1 MERVAVFLL
10 AAVPTISL
18 VAVVLLC
25 CGSFT
30 AQRALV
36 IGIPLAL
43 WLAWPLLSKSGVV
56 SDSSAESRWPPK
68 ARGWLVLLL
77 LVAALLRWPPALH
90 LESTSDQAVY
100 LAMAAHFVETGT
112 LDVTDDVRE
121 SLVSPDAIGRFD
133 QNNISGVYQPGIYAD
148 LEKPGHYVFQFYH
161 VHPLWMAIFGGILGL
176 DQAVWSQI
184 FFGLLSLFFAAL
196 IGERF
201 SNDWKIGFAFAALLT
216 CLPLHV
222 FFSKFPIS
230 EMTMLAFAFLTV
242 YALLRSSDCEN
253 ERAQTRWLV
262 LTALA
267 FASMFLTR
275 ISGFV
280 YLPVVYLAAL
290 LCHAFVEDERVRRRW
305 GFFWLSVVACY
316 FGSVIYGLIFSAHY
330 SQSIYLMHFGPTL
343 VWVPW
348 ILAACALIAALPFAL
363 LRGDTGRK
371 RLRSWMQA
379 AWAQGQR
386 WSPILLLVV
395 LVLGAVRVGLLAFTD
410 YYRGNDWYDQTW
422 QMSHAG
428 ADAILRSAL
437 VVAAENMGPA
447 LVLLLPF
454 ALWKPGV
461 SAPRAL
467 LATMVLA
474 IVAYTALLQWFLPFQ
489 YYYSRYLLSELVP
502 FTLLL
507 LVLRGADWWRVAA
520 RRRWIAAAVAF
531 TGVYFAWYAW
541 PLIGLREAHGAE
553 SSLAR
558 IANEVDPGSVLLVDE
573 EGIDFASHFVTPLR
587 MWFGTNVY
595 SVHDFAQIPV
605 IVQDLKHAGAQ
616 DILLLSGRSGIPRL
630 FAFDMR
636 VHVEQ
641 TRMERSPYI
650 PRKTDV
656 DVADFVLSRLD
667 DGAFTGMLLTSG
679 PGLTLADLPRGCCG
693 GFEADG
699 IWTRAHASIR
709 RLALPKGSWQ
719 RLVITMRG
727 YRPDYT
733 QTGLV
738 VRANGKELRLEKAD
752 GRSFE
757 FSLGPIE
764 GPTPLELELDTRT
777 FVPRELGLNDDSRHL
792 GLDIGTLH
800 ID

>member
-1 MERVAVFLL
+1 MERVAVSLL
-10 AAVPTISL
+10 AAVPVISL

-43 WLAWPLLSKSGVV
+43 WLSWPLLLKSEL
-56 SDSSAESRWPPK
+56 ESRWPAR
-68 ARGWLVLLL
+68 ARGWLVLML
-77 LVAALLRWPPALH
+77 LVAALLRWPPAAH

-100 LAMAAHFVETGT
+100 MAMAAYFAENGT
-112 LDVTDDVRE
+112 LDVTDDVRD
-121 SLVSPDAIGRFD
+121 SLASPDAVARFD
-133 QNNISGVYQPGIYAD
+133 RNNISSVYQPGIYVD

-161 VHPLWMAIFGGILGL
+161 VHPLWMAIFGGVLGL
-176 DQAVWSQI
+176 DHAVWSQI

-196 IGERF
+196 IAERL
-201 SNDWKIGFAFAALLT
+201 SCDWRTGIAFAGLLA

-230 EMTMLAFAFLTV
+230 EMPTLAFAFLAV
-242 YALLRSSDCEN
+242 YAMLRGSECDN
-253 ERAQTRWLV
+253 DQVQARWLV
-262 LTALA
+262 LAALA
-267 FASMFLTR
+267 FATIFLTR

-280 YLPVVYLAAL
+280 YLPVLYVGAL
-290 LCHAFVEDERVRRRW
+290 LCHAFVEDDRRRKRW

-316 FGSVIYGLIFSAHY
+316 FGSVIYGLVFSAPY
-330 SQSIYLMHFGPTL
+330 SQAIYLMHFGPVL
-343 VWVPW
+343 AWVPW
-348 ILAACALIAALPFAL
+348 ILAACALIAALPFAI
-363 LRGDTGRK
+363 LRGAAGRK
-371 RLRSWMQA
+371 RLRGWMQR
-379 AWAQGQR
+379 AWFQGQR
-386 WSPILLLVV
+386 WIPLLLLVL

-422 QMSHAG
+422 RMSHAG
-428 ADAILRSAL
+428 TNAILRSAL
-437 VVAAENMGPA
+437 VVAAENMGPV

-461 SAPRAL
+461 SASRVL
-467 LATMVLA
+467 LTTMVLA
-474 IVAYTALLQWFLPFQ
+474 MIAYSAVLQWFLPFQ

-507 LVLRGADWWRVAA
+507 VVIRAADWWRVVA
-520 RRRWIAAAVAF
+520 RRRWIAAGFALTA
-531 TGVYFAWYAW
+531 VYFAWYAW
-541 PLIGLREAHGAE
+541 PLIGFREARHAE

-595 SVHDFAQIPV
+595 SVHDFAEIPV
-605 IVQDLKHAGAQ
+605 IVQDLKRAGAQ
-616 DILLLSGRSGIPRL
+616 NILLLSGRNGIPRL
-630 FAFDMR
+630 FAYDMR

-650 PRKTDV
+650 PRQSEMDA
-656 DVADFVLSRLD
+656 ADFVLSRLD
-667 DGAFTGMLLTSG
+667 DSAFAGMLLTSG
-679 PGLTLADLPRGCCG
+679 QGLGLADLPRGCCL
-693 GFEADG
+693 GFEPDG
-699 IWTRAHASIR
+699 IWTRAHSSIR
-709 RLALPKGSWQ
+709 RLALPRGSWQ

-738 VRANGKELRLEKAD
+738 VRANGKELQLDKVD
-752 GRSFE
+752 GPTFE
-757 FSLGPIE
+757 FSLGPLE
-764 GPTPLELELDTRT
+764 GPTPLELELNTNT
-777 FVPRELGLNDDSRHL
+777 FVPLELGINADSRHL
-792 GLDIGTLH
+792 GLDIATLR
-800 ID
+800 IE

>member
-36 IGIPLAL
+36 IGIPLAI
-43 WLAWPLLSKSGVV
+43 WLAWPLLLSKS
-56 SDSSAESRWPPK
+56 DFESRWPPR
-68 ARGWLVLLL
+68 ARRSLVLLL
-77 LVAALLRWPPALH
+77 LVASLLRWPPALH

-100 LAMAAHFVETGT
+100 LAMAAHFVENGT
-112 LDVTDDVRE
+112 LDVTDDVRD
-121 SLVSPDAIGRFD
+121 SLTSPDAIARFD
-133 QNNISGVYQPGIYAD
+133 RNNTSGVYQPGIYLD
-148 LEKPGHYVFQFYH
+148 LARPGHYVFQFYH
-161 VHPLWMAIFGGILGL
+161 VHPLWMAIFGSVLGL

-184 FFGLLSLFFAAL
+184 FFGLISLFFAAL
-196 IGERF
+196 IAERF
-201 SNDWKIGFAFAALLT
+201 SGDWRTGIAFAALLA
-216 CLPLHV
+216 CLPLHI

-230 EMTMLAFAFLTV
+230 EMTMLALAFMTV
-242 YALLRSSDCEN
+242 YALLRSSDCQHEP
-253 ERAQTRWLV
+253 AQARWLV
-262 LTALA
+262 LTALV
-267 FASMFLTR
+267 FAAMFLTR

-290 LCHAFVEDERVRRRW
+290 LCHASIEHDRLRKRW
-305 GFFWLSVVACY
+305 GLFWLSVVACY
-316 FGSVIYGLIFSAHY
+316 FGSVIYGLTFSASY
-330 SQSIYLMHFGPTL
+330 SQSIYLMHFGPML
-343 VWVPW
+343 AWVPW
-348 ILAACALIAALPFAL
+348 ILVACAVIAALPFAI
-363 LRGDTGRK
+363 LRDDAGRA
-371 RLRSWMQA
+371 RLRNWLQF
-379 AWAQGQR
+379 AWFHGQR
-386 WSPILLLVV
+386 WIPLLLLVL

-410 YYRGNDWYDQTW
+410 YYRGSDWYDQTW

-428 ADAILRSAL
+428 TDAILRSAL
-437 VVAAENMGPA
+437 IVAAENIGPV

-467 LATMVLA
+467 LVTMVLA
-474 IVAYTALLQWFLPFQ
+474 MIAYSALLQWFLPFQ

-520 RRRWIAAAVAF
+520 RRRWIAAGLAL

-553 SSLAR
+553 SSLTR
-558 IANEVDPGSVLLVDE
+558 IANEVDPSSVLLVDE
-573 EGIDFASHFVTPLR
+573 EGIDFASQFVTPLR
-587 MWFGTNVY
+587 MWFGMNVY
-595 SVHDFAQIPV
+595 SVHDFAEIPV
-605 IVQDLKHAGAQ
+605 IVQDLKRAGAQ
-616 DILLLSGRSGIPRL
+616 NILMLSGRDGIPRL
-630 FAFDMR
+630 FAYDMR
-636 VHVEQ
+636 VHIEQ

-650 PRKTDV
+650 PRRSDL
-656 DVADFVLSRLD
+656 DVADLVLSRLD
-667 DGAFTGMLLTSG
+667 DGAFAGMLLTSG
-679 PGLTLADLPRGCCG
+679 PGLGLADLPRGCCL

-699 IWTRAHASIR
+699 IWTRAHSSIR
-709 RLALPKGSWQ
+709 RLALPRGSWQ

-733 QTGLV
+733 QANLV
-738 VRANGKELRLEKAD
+738 VHANGKQLHLEKAD
-752 GRSFE
+752 GPTFE

-764 GPTPLELELDTRT
+764 GPTPLELELDTGT

-800 ID
+800 IN